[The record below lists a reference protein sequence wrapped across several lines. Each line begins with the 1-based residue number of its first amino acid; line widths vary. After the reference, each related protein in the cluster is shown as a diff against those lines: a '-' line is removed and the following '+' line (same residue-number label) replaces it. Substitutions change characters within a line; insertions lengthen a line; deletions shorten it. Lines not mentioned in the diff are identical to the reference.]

1 MENLIEI
8 VDRCKQNDPKAQ
20 EILFNSFSKSLYG
33 ICCRYLKNR
42 DDAED
47 VLQDSFIKILLN
59 INQYRGEGNFEGWM
73 KRITVN
79 TALTYLKEKQKIKF
93 ETADKLYIVDEP
105 EEEID
110 QDIKAEYILECLNE
124 LPMGYRTIFNLY
136 LVEGFSHKEIADQ
149 LGIKEATSRSQYS
162 KARQYLIELINKKEL
177 EKKTQ
182 WKAVSIMMSLLSA
195 SWTVLALSLAN

>member
-1 MENLIEI
+1 VENLVEI
-8 VDRCKQNDPKAQ
+8 ISRCKQNDSKAQ
-20 EILFNSFSKSLYG
+20 ELLFNSYSKSLLG
-33 ICCRYLKNR
+33 ICCRYIKNR

-47 VLQDSFIKILLN
+47 VLQDSFIKIFLN
-59 INQYRGEGNFEGWM
+59 VNQYRGEGNFEGWM

-79 TALTYLKEKQKIKF
+79 TALSFLKEKQKIRF

-105 EEEID
+105 ETEVD
-110 QDIKAEYILECLNE
+110 NDIKAEYILECLNE

-162 KARQYLIELINKKEL
+162 KARQYLIELINKKE
-177 EKKTQ
+177 EIKQKQ

-195 SWTVLALSLAN
+195 SWQILVLSLAN

>member
-8 VDRCKQNDPKAQ
+8 VNRCKQNDPKAQ

-59 INQYRGEGNFEGWM
+59 INQYRGEGSFEGWM

>member
-1 MENLIEI
+1 MENLVEI
-8 VDRCKQNDPKAQ
+8 VNRCKQNDPKAQ

-136 LVEGFSHKEIADQ
+136 LIEGFSHKEIAEQ

-162 KARQYLIELINKKEL
+162 KGRQYLIELINKKE
-177 EKKTQ
+177 EIKQKQ
-182 WKAVSIMMSLLSA
+182 WRAVSIMMSLLSA

>member
-1 MENLIEI
+1 MENLVEI
-8 VDRCKQNDPKAQ
+8 VNRCKQNDPKAQ

-195 SWTVLALSLAN
+195 SWTVLALNLAN

>member
-1 MENLIEI
+1 MENLTEI
-8 VDRCKQNDPKAQ
+8 VNRCKQNDPKAQ

-162 KARQYLIELINKKEL
+162 KARQYLIELINKK
-177 EKKTQ
+177 
-182 WKAVSIMMSLLSA
+182 
-195 SWTVLALSLAN
+195 N